1 MTATEKR
8 WRERVAAWA
17 RSGLSCKQY
26 AAKAGVH
33 PGTLAG
39 WKSKLASR
47 KADTDTAPGF
57 VEVTEQLA
65 VDTGPEDGVI
75 ELVVGKAVVR
85 VRGRIETEV
94 LTRVLDVLEAR
105 A

>member
-1 MTATEKR
+1 VTTTEKR

-17 RSGLSCKQY
+17 RSGLSCKEY

-47 KADTDTAPGF
+47 KAVEPCADF

-65 VDTGPEDGVI
+65 ADGPEDGVI

-85 VRGRIETEV
+85 VRGRIGTEA

>member
-17 RSGLSCKQY
+17 RSGLSCKEY

-47 KADTDTAPGF
+47 KAAEPCADF

-65 VDTGPEDGVI
+65 ADTGPEDGVI
-75 ELVVGKAVVR
+75 ELVVGKVVVQ
-85 VRGRIETEV
+85 VRGRIETEA
-94 LTRVLDVLEAR
+94 LRRVLDVLEAR

>member
-8 WRERVAAWA
+8 WRERVAAWT
-17 RSGLSCKQY
+17 RSGLSCKEY

-47 KADTDTAPGF
+47 KADTDTTPGF

-65 VDTGPEDGVI
+65 ADTEPDGLI
-75 ELVVGKAVVR
+75 ELVIGKAVVR
-85 VRGRIETEV
+85 VRGRIETEA